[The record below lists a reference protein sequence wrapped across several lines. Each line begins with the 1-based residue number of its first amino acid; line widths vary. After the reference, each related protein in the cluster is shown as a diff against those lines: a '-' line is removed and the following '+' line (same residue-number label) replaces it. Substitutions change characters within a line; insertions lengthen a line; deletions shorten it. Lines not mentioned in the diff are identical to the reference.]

1 MSWCLRTAI
10 IRAWGNWT
18 DYTVVTRLVL
28 PYRYGLNWS
37 DKIKEIHW
45 LHALGSINK
54 VRSNLP

>member
-18 DYTVVTRLVL
+18 VVTRLVL
-28 PYRYGLNWS
+28 PYRYTLNWS
-37 DKIKEIHW
+37 DKIKEIPW
-45 LHALGSINK
+45 LHALGSINQ